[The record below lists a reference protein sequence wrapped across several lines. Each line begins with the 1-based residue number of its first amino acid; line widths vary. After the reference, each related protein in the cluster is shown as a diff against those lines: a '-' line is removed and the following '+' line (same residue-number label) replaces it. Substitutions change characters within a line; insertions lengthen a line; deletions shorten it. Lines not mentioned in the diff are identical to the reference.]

1 MTHNVAVNNHKKRFV
16 IIGGVAG
23 GMSAATRLRRLDPIA
38 DIIVFE
44 KSGFVSYAN
53 CGLAYLVG
61 GVITDEDRILLQT
74 PESLGLRFNIQVNVG
89 SEVIQ
94 IDRAAKVI
102 TVRDRTKTTDE
113 VRLESYDYLIISTG
127 ASPARPPIEGLEGA
141 LTLRNVEDARSMMA
155 AILPT
160 TKRAVVIGGG
170 FIGLE
175 VAENLL
181 HRNLEVAIV
190 ETADHL
196 LPPLDI
202 EMVAPLE
209 RAARALG
216 VEVLTSTSVEKIDH
230 GMKLVK
236 LSNGSSLPFDIVVAS
251 AGVRPNAKLAAEAGL
266 EIGALGGI
274 VVDQDLRTSDPSIF
288 AVGDVIEK
296 SDFFDE
302 SDSLIPL
309 ANVANRQG
317 RRVADV
323 IVLGHKSDAKVAIG
337 TAIISAFGVTVAST
351 GWSERKL
358 ASRNIAYEAIHSH
371 PNSHATYYP
380 GAREMAIKVLYR
392 PTGELLGAQI
402 VGSDGVDKR
411 IDVLATALG
420 NGMAVD
426 ELAELELAYAPQFG
440 SAKDPINLIGY
451 IGENRL
457 RHGAQ
462 AVYFSQIE
470 DLIEEGKEF
479 IDVRT
484 PEEFAAGT
492 IPGSKNIPL
501 DEILQRL
508 EEIESS
514 DPIVFCKVGQRGHN
528 AAMFLNG
535 LGIKARNLD
544 GGITTYNDFLET
556 SRGRRM

>member
-1 MTHNVAVNNHKKRFV
+1 MTKDQASDNQKKRYV

-23 GMSAATRLRRLDPIA
+23 GMSAATRLRRLDPLA
-38 DIIVFE
+38 DIVVFE

-53 CGLAYLVG
+53 CGLPYLVG
-61 GVITDEDRILLQT
+61 GIITDEDRILLQT
-74 PESLGLRFNIQVNVG
+74 PESLSTRFNIHVNVG
-89 SEVIQ
+89 TEVLR
-94 IDRAAKVI
+94 IDRKAKV
-102 TVRDRTKTTDE
+102 VEVHDRSQPKDK
-113 VRLESYDYLIISTG
+113 VRLEPYDYLIISTG
-127 ASPARPPIEGLEGA
+127 ASPARPPIEGLDGA
-141 LTLRNVEDARSMMA
+141 LTLRNVEDARGMMA
-155 AILPT
+155 AILPS
-160 TKRAVVIGGG
+160 TKSAVVIGGG
-170 FIGLE
+170 FIGIE

-181 HRNLEVAIV
+181 HRNLDVTIV
-190 ETADHL
+190 EAADHL

-216 VEVLTSTSVEKIDH
+216 VKVLTSTSVEKIDH
-230 GMKLVK
+230 ENKIVK
-236 LSNGSSLPFDIVVAS
+236 LSNGYELPFDLVVAS
-251 AGVRPNAKLAAEAGL
+251 AGVRPNAQLAKDAGL
-266 EIGALGGI
+266 KIGTLGGI
-274 VVDQDLRTSDPSIF
+274 VVDDDLRTSEPTIF

-317 RRVADV
+317 RRAADV
-323 IVLGHKSDAKVAIG
+323 IVLGRKGDAKVAIG
-337 TAIISAFGVTVAST
+337 TAIISAFGITVAST

-358 ASRNIAYEAIHSH
+358 VGRQIAFEAIHSH

-380 GAREMAIKVLYR
+380 GAKEMAIKVLYR
-392 PTGELLGAQI
+392 PSGELLGAQI

-420 NGMAVD
+420 NGMKVD

-457 RHGAQ
+457 HNGAKT
-462 AVYFSQIE
+462 VYFNQVE
-470 DLIEEGKEF
+470 ELIEENHEL

-484 PEEFAAGT
+484 PVEFAAGT
-492 IPGSKNIPL
+492 IPGAKNIPL
-501 DEILQRL
+501 DEIFQRIG
-508 EEIESS
+508 EIESGN
-514 DPIVFCKVGQRGHN
+514 PIVFCKVGQRGHN

-535 LGIKARNLD
+535 LGIEARNLD
-544 GGITTYNDFLET
+544 GGITTYNDYLEVT
-556 SRGRRM
+556 RGKR

>member
-1 MTHNVAVNNHKKRFV
+1 MAEAAEMNGPKKRYV

-38 DIIVFE
+38 DIVVFE

-53 CGLAYLVG
+53 CGLPYLVG

-74 PESLGLRFNIQVNVG
+74 PESLGLRFNIEVNVG
-89 SEVIQ
+89 TEVLR
-94 IDRAAKVI
+94 IDRDAKKI
-102 TVRDRTKTTDE
+102 E
-113 VRLESYDYLIISTG
+113 VREKSSSKEAVRVEPYDYLIISTG
-127 ASPARPPIEGLEGA
+127 ASPARPPIEGLDGA
-141 LTLRNVEDARSMMA
+141 LTLRNVEDAREMMA
-155 AILPT
+155 AIVPS
-160 TKRAVVIGGG
+160 TKHAVVIGGG

-181 HRNLEVAIV
+181 HRNLKVTIV
-190 ETADHL
+190 EAADHL

-209 RAARALG
+209 RAARKLG

-230 GMKLVK
+230 KKKLVT
-236 LSNGSSLPFDIVVAS
+236 LSNGRDLQFDLVVAS
-251 AGVRPNAKLAAEAGL
+251 AGVRPNAKLAADAGL
-266 EIGALGGI
+266 KIGTLGGI
-274 VVDQDLRTSDPSIF
+274 VVDEDLRTSDPSIF

-317 RRVADV
+317 RRAADV
-323 IVLGHKSDAKVAIG
+323 IVLGHKGGAKVAIG
-337 TAIISAFGVTVAST
+337 TAIISAFGVTIAST

-358 ASRNIAYEAIHSH
+358 VSRQIAHEVIHSH

-380 GAREMAIKVLYR
+380 GAKEMAIKVLYR

-402 VGSDGVDKR
+402 IGSDGVDKR
-411 IDVLATALG
+411 IDVLATAIG
-420 NGMAVD
+420 NGMKVN

-457 RHGAQ
+457 MHGAQ
-462 AVYFSQIE
+462 AVYFNQIE
-470 DLIEEGKEF
+470 DLIEEGKEL

-484 PEEFAAGT
+484 PAEFSAGT

-501 DEILQRL
+501 DEIFERL
-508 EEIESS
+508 DEIETS

-544 GGITTYNDFLET
+544 GGITTYNDFLEVT
-556 SRGRRM
+556 RGRG

>member
-1 MTHNVAVNNHKKRFV
+1 MTEVVKSNSSKTRYV

-23 GMSAATRLRRLDPIA
+23 GMSAATRLRRLDPNG
-38 DIIVFE
+38 DIVVFE

-53 CGLAYLVG
+53 CGLPYLVG
-61 GVITDEDRILLQT
+61 GIITDEDRILLQT
-74 PESLGLRFNIQVNVG
+74 PESLSVRFNIQVNVG
-89 SEVIQ
+89 TEVLR
-94 IDRAAKVI
+94 IDRDAKYVE
-102 TVRDRTKTTDE
+102 VRDRSQPNDE
-113 VRLESYDYLIISTG
+113 VRLEHYDYLIISTG
-127 ASPARPPIEGLEGA
+127 ASPSRPPIAGLEHA
-141 LTLRNVEDARSMMA
+141 LTLRNVEDARAMMA
-155 AILPT
+155 AIAPS
-160 TKRAVVIGGG
+160 TKHAVVIGGG

-181 HRNLEVAIV
+181 HRNLDVTIV
-190 ETADHL
+190 EAADHL

-209 RAARALG
+209 RAARSLG
-216 VEVLTSTSVEKIDH
+216 VAVLTSTSVETIDH
-230 GMKLVK
+230 NEKVVK
-236 LSNGSSLPFDIVVAS
+236 LSSGHEVSFDLVVAS
-251 AGVRPNAKLAAEAGL
+251 AGVRPNARLAAEAGL
-266 EIGALGGI
+266 AIGALGGI
-274 VVDQDLRTSDPSIF
+274 VVDDDLRTSDPSIF

-317 RRVADV
+317 RRAADV
-323 IVLGHKSDAKVAIG
+323 IVLGRKADAKVAIG

-358 ASRNIAYEAIHSH
+358 INRRIAYEAIHSH

-411 IDVLATALG
+411 IDVLATALACR
-420 NGMAVD
+420 MKVE

-451 IGENRL
+451 IGENRI
-457 RHGAQ
+457 RNDSR
-462 AVYFSQIE
+462 VIYFNE
-470 DLIEEGKEF
+470 VEELIEEGKEL

-484 PEEFAAGT
+484 PAEFAAGT

-501 DEILQRL
+501 DEILQRID
-508 EEIESS
+508 EVETN

-535 LGIKARNLD
+535 LGIKASNLD
-544 GGITTYNDFLET
+544 GGITTYNDYLEVT
-556 SRGRRM
+556 RGRK